1 MNDQDVVAKVAAME
15 QNVSDHSR
23 RIDGLERALEGLEKE
38 QKAIYE
44 LTASIQVI
52 ATRINS
58 IEEKVNDTNTKV
70 NQQAELIQNVENRP
84 YKQSYDR
91 VLSIK
96 QALIIGVC
104 SLIASG
110 VVTAIMGL
118 LGKQ

>member
-1 MNDQDVVAKVAAME
+1 MNEQDVVVKVAAME
-15 QNVSDHSR
+15 QSVSDHSR
-23 RIDGLERALEGLEKE
+23 RIDGLERALDGLEKE

-44 LTASIQVI
+44 LTASIKVI
-52 ATRINS
+52 ATRIDS
-58 IEEKVNDTNTKV
+58 IEKKVSDTNTKI
-70 NQQAELIQNVENRP
+70 NEQADLIRNVENRP

-96 QALIIGVC
+96 QAVIIGIC

-118 LGKQ
+118 LGK